1 MRLCKSIDLLADKGY
16 QGIAAFHQNSF
27 IPIKKMGGRALS
39 PLQRAYN
46 RELAKLRI
54 AIEHVNACLKRFRIL
69 AGPYR
74 NRRAG
79 FGRRFNLIA
88 ALYNL
93 GLTHS
98 P

>member
-1 MRLCKSIDLLADKGY
+1 MLADKGY
-16 QGIAAFHQNSF
+16 QGIAKLHVNSF
-27 IPIKKMGGRALS
+27 TPIKKIAGQKLNQ
-39 PLQRAYN
+39 LQRAYN

-54 AIEHVNACLKRFRIL
+54 RIEHVNACLKRFRIL

-74 NRRAG
+74 NRHTG

-93 GLTHS
+93 GLSHTA
-98 P
+98 